1 VSVATSPTV
10 KRSAARTLIRHNEI
24 GLIGLIVLVTVI
36 AEIAVPAFRA
46 SGNDTQILDNA
57 SLVMI
62 LAVGEALVITA
73 RQIDLSVAAILGL
86 SAYLIGSAVGHIG
99 FAGPVVGIVM
109 ALALGAVLGLGNGVL
124 IERVR
129 MPAIIATLATLSIYG
144 GLQVI
149 VTHGSQLYSSQLPNW
164 LGNILS
170 TKWLGL
176 SPLVWAA
183 FACVLVVALVAR
195 FTRWGR
201 DIYAIGSNPEAAA
214 YLGLR
219 TGRRTYEVFA
229 VCGALAGLAGL
240 LYAGQYGNVDA
251 TAGSGYELTAIA
263 AAVIGG
269 VSLFGGSGSPLGAA
283 LGALLLTE
291 IENIL
296 AVLKISIFAQQ
307 TLQGTAIVV
316 AVASYSLLSRRL
328 NRPVRRSLRVDVGQS
343 RPVDQS
349 EPGPPEPTEIAGRE
363 PNR

>member
-1 VSVATSPTV
+1 M
-10 KRSAARTLIRHNEI
+10 
-24 GLIGLIVLVTVI
+24 LVTVI
-36 AEIAVPAFRA
+36 AEVAVPAFRA

-86 SAYLIGSAVGHIG
+86 AAYLIGSAVGHIG

-170 TKWLGL
+170 TSWLGL
-176 SPLVWAA
+176 SPLVWIGVRVRAGGRA
-183 FACVLVVALVAR
+183 GRPLHSLG
-195 FTRWGR
+195 TRYLRDRIKPRGGERIWGCER
-201 DIYAIGSNPEAAA
+201 VGGPI
-214 YLGLR
+214 
-219 TGRRTYEVFA
+219 EVFA

-343 RPVDQS
+343 RPADQS
-349 EPGPPEPTEIAGRE
+349 GR
-363 PNR
+363 RTA